1 MLPCFLWSSWRN
13 NIVKSGGY
21 METQS
26 LLFLFRH
33 LKWSIPKL
41 QWLCSQRIGPNIPRD
56 SLKWGAEFSSPSRK
70 PQKACTVTAIYI
82 AFVRQARFLRTRIS
96 DSHYLY
102 FNPPSSISSYGT
114 LDMLLKLP
122 NSSFP
127 LCKTSIAITAWKWG
141 FHSLVP
147 IRLKLRAELQF
158 HVHLMLSIGW

>member
-1 MLPCFLWSSWRN
+1 MFPCFLWSSWRN
-13 NIVKSGGY
+13 RHCQIKWLYGNTILL
-21 METQS
+21 
-26 LLFLFRH
+26 LLFTH

-41 QWLCSQRIGPNIPRD
+41 QWLCRQRIGPNIPRD
-56 SLKWGAEFSSPSRK
+56 SLKWGAEFSSPPHK
-70 PQKACTVTAIYI
+70 PQKACAVTAIHI
-82 AFVRQARFLRTRIS
+82 AFVRQARFLRTWIS
-96 DSHYLY
+96 DSHCLH

-114 LDMLLKLP
+114 LDMLL

-141 FHSLVP
+141 FHSLMP